1 MLYIIVV
8 VITPIKCQ
16 MFPTQF
22 QKVVN
27 HLSSSGVVVKLGGS
41 SFFVNH
47 PTQPTIII
55 SNRLNKEKNGLFIL
69 LHEAGHSL
77 QPKNNV
83 GVNAYKNID
92 IAENPNKTK
101 EFNMLMFMNEVDA
114 WDRGEALA
122 NELKLEIDWKAFNK
136 IKKECLLT
144 YFSN

>member
-8 VITPIKCQ
+8 VITPIKYQ
-16 MFPTQF
+16 MFPIQF

-27 HLSSSGVVVKLGGS
+27 HLSNSGVVVKLGGS

-47 PTQPTIII
+47 PTQPTIIV

-83 GVNAYKNID
+83 GVSAYKNID

-122 NELKLEIDWKAFNK
+122 KELDLEIDWVAFNK

>member
-1 MLYIIVV
+1 
-8 VITPIKCQ
+8 
-16 MFPTQF
+16 MFPNQF
-22 QKVVN
+22 QTVVN
-27 HLSSSGVVVKLGGS
+27 HLSNSGVVVKLGGS

-47 PTQPTIII
+47 PTQPTICV
-55 SNRLNKEKNGLFIL
+55 SSRLNKEKNGLFIL

-77 QPKNNV
+77 QPKNNI
-83 GVNAYKNID
+83 GINAYKNID
-92 IAENPNKTK
+92 IDETPNKTK

-122 NELKLEIDWKAFNK
+122 NELKLEIDWNAFNK

>member
-1 MLYIIVV
+1 MSN
-8 VITPIKCQ
+8 
-16 MFPTQF
+16 QF
-22 QKVVN
+22 KKVTN
-27 HLSSSGVVVKLGGS
+27 YLNSIGVGVKLGGS

-47 PTQPTIII
+47 PTNPTIII

-92 IAENPNKTK
+92 IDETPKRTK

-122 NELKLEIDWKAFNK
+122 KKLDLKIDWKAFNK

-144 YFSN
+144 YF

>member
-1 MLYIIVV
+1 MSN
-8 VITPIKCQ
+8 
-16 MFPTQF
+16 QF
-22 QKVVN
+22 QRVIN
-27 HLSSSGVVVKLGGS
+27 HLNSIGVNVKLGGS

-47 PTQPTIII
+47 PTNPTIII

-92 IAENPNKTK
+92 IDETPKRTK
-101 EFNMLMFMNEVDA
+101 EFNMLMFINEVDA
-114 WDRGEALA
+114 WDKGEALA
-122 NELKLEIDWKAFNK
+122 KKLNLKIDWKAFNK

-144 YFSN
+144 YF